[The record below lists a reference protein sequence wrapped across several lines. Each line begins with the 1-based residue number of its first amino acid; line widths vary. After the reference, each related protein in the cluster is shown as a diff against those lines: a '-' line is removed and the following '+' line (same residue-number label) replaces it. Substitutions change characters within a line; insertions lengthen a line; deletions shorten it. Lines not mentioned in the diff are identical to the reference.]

1 METEQRWNR
10 FNCNLNFLIINLYV
24 TQIIYR
30 NRIKYRIIIYQF
42 MHLNF
47 HLKIEKDFLFEI
59 VQPFHRIANFLE
71 TTKAVLL
78 NFPRIRP
85 SVSRVIADTAI
96 SQMESRG
103 WIS

>member
-1 METEQRWNR
+1 MEQRWNR
-10 FNCNLNFLIINLYV
+10 FNCNLNFLITNLHV

-30 NRIKYRIIIYQF
+30 NCIKYRIIIYQF
-42 MHLNF
+42 V
-47 HLKIEKDFLFEI
+47 HLKIEFFFFFLFEI